1 YLHKHNEP
9 YSLTQNMRKAIRNP
23 EITASMAGACFQV
36 ANNYGLEKQVKAI
49 AGEYSYVINGSQK

>member
-1 YLHKHNEP
+1 
-9 YSLTQNMRKAIRNP
+9 MRKAIRNP